1 MQAVFNTLFYNI
13 MIHNFFGN
21 PDKNKMEI
29 ETDFKD
35 PEHDKK
41 PWIEKYRPMN
51 LS

>member
-1 MQAVFNTLFYNI
+1 

-21 PDKNKMEI
+21 QDKNKMEI
-29 ETDFKD
+29 ETEFMD

-51 LS
+51 LA